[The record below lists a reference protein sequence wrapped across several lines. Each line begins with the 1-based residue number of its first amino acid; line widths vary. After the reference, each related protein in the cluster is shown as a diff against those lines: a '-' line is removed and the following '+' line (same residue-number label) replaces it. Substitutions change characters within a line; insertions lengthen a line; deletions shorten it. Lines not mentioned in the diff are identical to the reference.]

1 MHGKTKCYMHGGK
14 TPTGFALPQTKT
26 GKYSRNLPTRLAAT
40 YEETIADKKLWE
52 LNDKAALV
60 NSRIVE
66 LLSKLDTGETGET
79 WRLLKQAFRDLRK
92 SINEGKTVEVIANL
106 AVMENLIEAGNS
118 DYLAWMEITQQIALY
133 KSLSESERKHLDQ
146 MDRMITAEQVMLM
159 IAAITDVIRQNV
171 QDRSALHAISIGID
185 RLISVGNDRD

>member
-1 MHGKTKCYMHGGK
+1 MPNGRCRLHGGK
-14 TPTGFALPQTKT
+14 SLKGIASGTYKNGI
-26 GKYSRNLPTRLAAT
+26 YSRHLPTRLVAT

-66 LLSKLDTGETGET
+66 LLSKLDTGETGATWKALRET
-79 WRLLKQAFRDLRK
+79 FYEMRQA
-92 SINEGKTVEVIANL
+92 NNQGKTADFSRL
-106 AVMENLIEAGNS
+106 MLVMENLIDAGNS

-185 RLISVGNDRD
+185 RLISVGNDRE